1 MAQVSISVADI
12 QIGVEDEDESAKALK
27 KLALSIVNELVD
39 KLGVHPADDK
49 DEEDVDG

>member
-39 KLGVHPADDK
+39 KLGVHPDDK